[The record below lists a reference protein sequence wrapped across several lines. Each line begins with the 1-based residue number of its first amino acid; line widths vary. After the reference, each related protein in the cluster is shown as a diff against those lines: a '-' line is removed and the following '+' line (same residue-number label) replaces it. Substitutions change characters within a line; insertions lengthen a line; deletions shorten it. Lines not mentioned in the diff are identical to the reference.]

1 MVTVQIDESDLL
13 DMLVERVKYW
23 TDEKSTVDLFA
34 GYYQS
39 MIDGG
44 CFDGAYLNVS
54 LIVDNDYNNNLSVYD
69 SIEKACNDF
78 NCTAEEL
85 NNMYIIY
92 QDENGI
98 LVPQLRFFQ
107 R

>member
-23 TDEKSTVDLFA
+23 TDEKSTVDLFT

-39 MIDGG
+39 LIDGG
-44 CFDGAYLNVS
+44 CFDGAYLDVS
-54 LIVDNDYNNNLSVYD
+54 LIVDNDYINNLSVYD
-69 SIEKACNDF
+69 SIEEACNDF

-85 NNMYIIY
+85 NIIY

-98 LVPQLRFFQ
+98 LVHN
-107 R
+107 

>member
-23 TDEKSTVDLFA
+23 TTEKSTIDLFT
-34 GYYQS
+34 GYYQL
-39 MIDGG
+39 MIDSG
-44 CFDGAYLNVS
+44 CFEGAYLDVS
-54 LIVDNDYNNNLSVYD
+54 LIVDNDYINNLRVYD
-69 SIEKACNDF
+69 SIEEACKSF

-85 NNMYIIY
+85 DIEY

-98 LVPQLRFFQ
+98 LIHN
-107 R
+107 

>member
-23 TDEKSTVDLFA
+23 TTEKSTVDLFT

-39 MIDGG
+39 MIDEG
-44 CFDGAYLNVS
+44 CFDGANLDING
-54 LIVDNDYNNNLSVYD
+54 IVDNDYINNLSVYD
-69 SIEKACNDF
+69 SIEEACENF
-78 NCTAEEL
+78 NCTATEL
-85 NNMYIIY
+85 DICY

-98 LVPQLRFFQ
+98 LVHN
-107 R
+107 

>member
-1 MVTVQIDESDLL
+1 MVNVQIDESDLL
-13 DMLVERVKYW
+13 YMLVERVKYW
-23 TDEKSTVDLFA
+23 TTENSTVDLFA

-44 CFDGAYLNVS
+44 CFEGAYLDIKG
-54 LIVDNDYNNNLSVYD
+54 IVDNDYINNLSAYD
-69 SIEKACNDF
+69 NIEEACNDF

-85 NNMYIIY
+85 DIEY

-98 LVPQLRFFQ
+98 LIHN
-107 R
+107 

>member
-1 MVTVQIDESDLL
+1 MVNVQIYESDLL
-13 DMLVERVKYW
+13 EMLVERVKFW
-23 TDEKSTVDLFA
+23 TTEKSTVDLFT

-44 CFDGAYLNVS
+44 CFEGAYLDVPF
-54 LIVDNDYNNNLSVYD
+54 IVDNDYINNLSVYD
-69 SIEKACNDF
+69 SIEEACKDF

-85 NNMYIIY
+85 DIEY

-98 LVPQLRFFQ
+98 LVHN
-107 R
+107 